1 MIEKTRIKKI
11 RTESLEELISQPR
24 KIKYDTYEFDELSYT
39 CLLMDITA
47 LIFENKI
54 YKEII
59 SKAINKL
66 EKGISFCKH
75 DSQGVYDKCNMAILR
90 EQEVL
95 DILKEVEHE

>member
-1 MIEKTRIKKI
+1 MQNWFNKNIG
-11 RTESLEELISQPR
+11 
-24 KIKYDTYEFDELSYT
+24 SYT
-39 CLLMDITA
+39 KNVKLDKDRA
-47 LIFENKI
+47 LIIFENKI

-75 DSQGVYDKCNMAILR
+75 DSQGVYDKCNMTILR
-90 EQEVL
+90 EQEIL